1 MSNHTIEINEMYE
14 NDDFEV
20 FTFPYDF
27 YTDSPVIKEQFEQ
40 KFIQHY
46 FFHEIG
52 CETVMRWKVMLQ
64 GKLNLI
70 MPYYRQLYES
80 ELRAKDIDFLLN
92 KDLVEEFS
100 RELTGSQNS
109 IDSLSSES
117 SQNESVKGSNT
128 AKVSNINDGVASAKL
143 SDGYLTGVTSDDTNS
158 TGVTSVSGSSKQL
171 GNRDNQETET
181 TRLVSRGNIGVTS
194 TAELLEKWRSVMINI
209 DQLII
214 DECRSLFMQIY

>member
-1 MSNHTIEINEMYE
+1 MSNHTIEINELYE

-27 YTDSPVIKEQFEQ
+27 YTDSPVIREQFEQ

-92 KDLVEEFS
+92 KDLVEEFT
-100 RELTGSQNS
+100 RELTGKQNS
-109 IDSLSSES
+109 IDTLSSES

-143 SDGYLTGVTSDDTNS
+143 SDGYLTGVTSDNTNS
-158 TGVTSVSGSSKQL
+158 SGVTSVSGSSQQL

-181 TRLVSRGNIGVTS
+181 TRFVSRGNIGVTS
-194 TAELLEKWRSVMINI
+194 TAELLEKWRSVMVNI
-209 DQLII
+209 DHLII